1 MIKISEE
8 GKFGATRKY
17 DIHTGIDL
25 ICDAGTKIYAI
36 EDGMVVNIE
45 VFTGPNAESPWWN
58 ETMAVLVE
66 GESGIICYGE
76 VDPAVEIGQQVK
88 VGDLIGKIMRV
99 LKKDKNKPMS
109 MLHLELYKSGTKNTV
124 WWHIGEG
131 RPNCLLDPST
141 LKYWTAFK
149 ENNNERI

>member
-8 GKFGATRKY
+8 GKFGAVRKY

-25 ICDAGTKIYAI
+25 ICDVGTEIYAI

-66 GESGIICYGE
+66 GESGVICYGE
-76 VDPAVEIGQQVK
+76 IEALVEIGQQVK
-88 VGDLIGKIMRV
+88 TGELIGKVKRV
-99 LKKDKNKPMS
+99 LKKDKGKPTS
-109 MLHLELYKSGTKNTV
+109 MLHLELYKAGTKNTV
-124 WWHIGEG
+124 WWHINE
-131 RPNCLLDPST
+131 RQPDCLLDPSV
-141 LKYWTAFK
+141 LKYYNA
-149 ENNNERI
+149 I